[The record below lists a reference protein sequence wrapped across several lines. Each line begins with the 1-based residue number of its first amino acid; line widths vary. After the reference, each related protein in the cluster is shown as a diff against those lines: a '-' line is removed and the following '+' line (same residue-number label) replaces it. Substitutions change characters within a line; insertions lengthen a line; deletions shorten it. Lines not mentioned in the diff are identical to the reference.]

1 LAVRG
6 RWIALDLT
14 GAGLWTAGLIAAQVA
29 LGDVLAADAQLDQ
42 ARGAVAGA
50 VLAALVVVSVS
61 RIAPPAEG
69 LRAPRITTA

>member
-1 LAVRG
+1 
-6 RWIALDLT
+6 
-14 GAGLWTAGLIAAQVA
+14 VA
-29 LGDVLAADAQLDQ
+29 LGDVLAADVALDQ

-50 VLAALVVVSVS
+50 IVAALVVLSVS